1 VKNIP
6 TNQSAFVIHQFTGLT
21 PEKFADLF
29 IEIGTRH
36 EQERNIALANKP
48 RKRASGAGRK
58 PTSFYKLFV
67 CVLVHLRWGLPY
79 RFIGALFGI
88 GKDPI
93 CRAVQIIVPMLA
105 DLGITREGQRITST
119 QDLVA
124 VFNLLKSQ
132 DRAVLLDGTLIPTYR
147 PQGDWETQKRQYNP
161 HKHRHGR
168 NVQVIS
174 DDKGNPLWVGDPTDG
189 SVPDIT
195 SIDGSDGASALKES
209 DVETLADKGYI
220 GIAKRC
226 GLTNVATPK
235 RRRKA
240 QEPPS
245 TEEREFDLQLARER
259 VRVEHTMRR
268 LKVNKTLHGFR
279 RRGKHLGATV
289 KAVAA
294 LITYEG
300 KPARSTP

>member
-1 VKNIP
+1 MH
-6 TNQSAFVIHQFTGLT
+6 TNQSAFVVYQFTGLT

-29 IEIGTRH
+29 VEVAACF
-36 EQERNIALANKP
+36 EQARSARLLDKERQ
-48 RKRASGAGRK
+48 RACGAGRK
-58 PTSFYKLFV
+58 PTTFYVLFV

-79 RFIGALFGI
+79 RLIGALFGV

-93 CRAVQIIVPMLA
+93 CRGVQTLVPILA
-105 DLGITREGQRITST
+105 DLGITRDAQRITSKEE
-119 QDLVA
+119 LVA
-124 VFNLLKSQ
+124 VFASLKSQ
-132 DRAVLLDGTLIPTYR
+132 DRAVLLDGTLVPTYR
-147 PQGDWETQKRQYNP
+147 PQGDWETQKRQYSP

-195 SIDGSDGASALKES
+195 SIYGSDGADALKQS
-209 DVETLADKGYI
+209 GVETLADKGYI

-235 RRRKA
+235 RRRKD
-240 QEPPS
+240 QPPPT

-259 VRVEHTMRR
+259 VHVEHTMRR

-279 RRGKHLGATV
+279 RRGEHLGVTV
-289 KAVAA
+289 RAIGA
-294 LITYEG
+294 LITYEAKTA
-300 KPARSTP
+300 KPTP